1 MAPAPKHSHADQQEM
16 ILTAATNCIEQ
27 TSLLDFT
34 MASISKEAGLSMGTI
49 YKHIQSKEDVLVA
62 LATQSFQHLA
72 QVFQRV
78 MSLPLPYV
86 HRLLGIQLLGY
97 DVISLYSFGS
107 NLEMLVSSAAVRQRA
122 SASWLEQMTRA
133 DIACEEQ
140 CTSNIVKAISAGELD
155 VSDEQR
161 EAMTEEIKLGSW
173 SLHVGFVQVARQR
186 AVRQLDDEPAEQPS
200 CLLPSDTIVQVQKRL
215 LNSYPWRQPITDSDI
230 ERVCQLMA
238 DAGLR

>member
-1 MAPAPKHSHADQQEM
+1 MAPAPKHSHADQQSM
-16 ILTAATNCIEQ
+16 ILTAAANCIEQ

-34 MASISKEAGLSMGTI
+34 MAAISKEAGLSMGSI

-62 LATQSFQHLA
+62 LATQGYQHLE

-78 MSLPLPYV
+78 MALPLPYV
-86 HRLLGIQLLGY
+86 HRLLGLQLLGN
-97 DVISLYSFGS
+97 DVISLYPFGS

-140 CTSNIVKAISAGELD
+140 CTSNILKAVSAGELD
-155 VSDEQR
+155 VSDQQR

-186 AVRQLDDEPAEQPS
+186 AVRQLDAELAEQPNS
-200 CLLPSDTIVQVQKRL
+200 LMPTDSIVQVQKRL

-230 ERVCQLMA
+230 ERVCQVMA

>member
-1 MAPAPKHSHADQQEM
+1 MAPAPKHSHADQQSM
-16 ILTAATNCIEQ
+16 ILTAAANCIEQ

-34 MASISKEAGLSMGTI
+34 MAAISKEAGLSMGSI

-62 LATQSFQHLA
+62 LATQSYQHLVA
-72 QVFQRV
+72 VFKRV
-78 MSLPLPYV
+78 MALPLPYV
-86 HRLLGIQLLGY
+86 HRLLGIQLLGN

-107 NLEMLVSSAAVRQRA
+107 HLEMLVSSAAVRQRA
-122 SASWLEQMTRA
+122 SHHWLEQVTRA

-140 CTSNIVKAISAGELD
+140 CTSNILKAVSAGELD

-161 EAMTEEIKLGSW
+161 QSMIEEIKLGSW

-186 AVRQLDDEPAEQPS
+186 AVRQLGIEVAQAPN
-200 CLLPSDTIVQVQKRL
+200 CLMPTDPIVQAQKRL
-215 LNSYPWRQPITDSDI
+215 LNSYPWHHPITDTDI
-230 ERVCQLMA
+230 ESICQVMA

>member
-1 MAPAPKHSHADQQEM
+1 MAPAPKHSHSEQQQI
-16 ILTAATNCIEQ
+16 ILGAAANCIEQ

-34 MASISKEAGLSMGTI
+34 MAAISKEAGLSMGSI

-62 LATQSFQHLA
+62 LATQGYRHLE

-78 MSLPLPYV
+78 MALPLPYV
-86 HRLLGIQLLGY
+86 HRLIGIQLLGN
-97 DVISLYSFGS
+97 DVISLYPFGS
-107 NLEMLVSSAAVRQRA
+107 HLEMLVSSAAVRQRA

-140 CTSNIVKAISAGELD
+140 CTSNILKAVSAGELD
-155 VSDEQR
+155 VSDQQR

-186 AVRQLDDEPAEQPS
+186 SVRQLDTELAEQPNS
-200 CLLPSDTIVQVQKRL
+200 LMPTDSIVQVQKRL
-215 LNSYPWRQPITDSDI
+215 LNSYPWRQPITDTDI
-230 ERVCQLMA
+230 ESICQVMA